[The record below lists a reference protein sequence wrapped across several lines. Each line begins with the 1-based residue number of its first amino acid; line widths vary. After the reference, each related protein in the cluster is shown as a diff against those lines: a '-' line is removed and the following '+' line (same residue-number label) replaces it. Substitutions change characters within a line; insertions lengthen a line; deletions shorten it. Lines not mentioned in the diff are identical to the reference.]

1 MKPFKGTL
9 YKRAKGRYLSASSKQ
24 DGRFYYQF
32 PLHGVPRNQMRVC
45 LQTEDAAV
53 AEGRAMVLTGLE
65 PSPVTM
71 NLAEAIALLLRVVQT
86 RYGQNGNAPQQQI
99 QPPASPAPTVPEPR
113 HTAEDL
119 QEKLD
124 TLPPCPRIPLGDLW
138 FHFTQRYEIAK
149 TSFARYRQILRN
161 FQNWT
166 DAEFADQVTRCVA
179 EEYIRH
185 IFSRKV
191 SARQELN
198 TLKRIWHTIW
208 PESVNPWDNGL
219 RLLPKQRTG
228 VTRYRR
234 LTLEE
239 ARAFHRQ
246 LARERDIRKLEDRN
260 GDSRRTPDDA
270 DRRRTIDAELYDDL
284 YDALFFAWNYGMRI
298 GSLASLRWE
307 DFKLEENREY
317 FLHVPPKTKGMK
329 PWPLELPFLPEI
341 SSILLA
347 RMKRYTQRPEG
358 WLFPT
363 LHETYTYRM
372 TRITAVVKRTMKAAG
387 VADDHRGR
395 ATMHSFRASFITRMD
410 EAGCPSGVTDS
421 VTGHAP
427 QTMHDI
433 YSHSSI
439 LAKRRWIIRAIPP
452 LIAPEANQMA
462 SCT

>member
-1 MKPFKGTL
+1 MKLFKGTL
-9 YKRAKGRYLSASSKQ
+9 YKRARGRYLPASSKQ
-24 DGRFYYQF
+24 EGRFYYQF
-32 PLHGVPRNQMRVC
+32 PLQGAPRNQARVC
-45 LQTEDAAV
+45 LQTGDAVV
-53 AEGRAMVLTGLE
+53 AEERAMVLTGVGS
-65 PSPVTM
+65 PSAPM
-71 NLAEAIALLLRVVQT
+71 NLAEAIALLLRVIQT
-86 RYGQNGNAPQQQI
+86 RYGHDDHALRPTPQ
-99 QPPASPAPTVPEPR
+99 PAVPARTEPEPQ
-113 HTAEDL
+113 HADDEI

-124 TLPPCPRIPLGDLW
+124 ALPPCPRVPLTDLW
-138 FHFTQRYEIAK
+138 FHFIQRYEIAK
-149 TSFARYRQILRN
+149 TSFTRYRQILRN

-166 DAEFADQVTRCVA
+166 DAEFADQVTRPVA
-179 EEYIRH
+179 EAYIRH

-208 PESVNPWDNGL
+208 PENTNPWDNGL

-239 ARAFHRQ
+239 ARSFQRQ
-246 LARERDIRKLEDRN
+246 LAQERDKRQLQDRD
-260 GDSRRTPDDA
+260 GDSRRNPDEA
-270 DRRRTIDAELYDDL
+270 DRRRTIDADLYDDL
-284 YDALFFAWNYGMRI
+284 HDALFFAWNYGMRI

-307 DFKLEENREY
+307 DFKLEENRDY

-341 SSILLA
+341 STILLA
-347 RMKRYTQRPEG
+347 RMKRYAQRPSG

-387 VADDHRGR
+387 VFDDHRGR

-439 LAKRRWIIRAIPP
+439 SAKRRWIIRAIPP
-452 LIAPEANQMA
+452 LGSDA
-462 SCT
+462 